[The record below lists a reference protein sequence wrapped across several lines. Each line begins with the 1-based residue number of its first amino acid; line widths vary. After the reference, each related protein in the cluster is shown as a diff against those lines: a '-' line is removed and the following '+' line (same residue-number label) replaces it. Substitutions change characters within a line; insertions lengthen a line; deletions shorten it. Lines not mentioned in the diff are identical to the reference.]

1 MKKTGILLVSSMLCC
16 AALAQSL
23 QSSQSPQP
31 PQPFQTGGVV
41 VVVPASG
48 EVRHVNDQALLTLT
62 VEEQDKDKTAAASR
76 VNQKMKQG
84 VDIVRRQDP
93 TALLQ
98 TRGYYTYPVYPEG
111 QPRPV
116 GAGGKVPQPVGWR
129 VGQYLDVT
137 TTNLG
142 ALPATVAAAQKLL
155 AVNSLRFG
163 LSSAIAR
170 QLDEERIAATYR
182 NMGERIAAIA
192 KAMERNPAD
201 AILDTLDFE
210 GSGNYAQQDTAPKMM
225 RAAAAQETAVVE
237 EPSFEPGETTV
248 RMQAVGKIRFR

>member
-1 MKKTGILLVSSMLCC
+1 MKKTGILLVSGMLCC
-16 AALAQSL
+16 AALAQSP
-23 QSSQSPQP
+23 QSPQS
-31 PQPFQTGGVV
+31 PQPFQTGGVL

-62 VEEQDKDKTAAASR
+62 IEEQDKDKTAAASR

-93 TALLQ
+93 GAVLQ

-116 GAGGKVPQPVGWR
+116 GAGGKALQPVGWR

-155 AVNSLRFG
+155 SLSSLRFG
-163 LSSAIAR
+163 LSSAAAR

-192 KAMERNPAD
+192 KAMGRNPAD

-210 GSGNYAQQDTAPKMM
+210 GSGNYAQQDTAPKGM
-225 RAAAAQETAVVE
+225 RAAAIQETPVVE
-237 EPSFEPGETTV
+237 EPSFEPGETTL